1 MQIQIQKHISIQ
13 TQIHTQNEER
23 NSSGEDNLI
32 NWMRKKH
39 YLNSDNIVQQSN
51 TGMRRKSFVFFK
63 GVKKGR
69 YRDITYCITYFA
81 LFLAHIIS

>member
-23 NSSGEDNLI
+23 NSSGGDNLI

-51 TGMRRKSFVFFK
+51 TE
-63 GVKKGR
+63 KK
-69 YRDITYCITYFA
+69 IFC
-81 LFLAHIIS
+81 FLQGC

>member
-1 MQIQIQKHISIQ
+1 MQMQIQIQKHISTQ

-23 NSSGEDNLI
+23 NSSGGNYLI

-39 YLNSDNIVQQSN
+39 YLNSDNIVQQSK
-51 TGMRRKSFVFFK
+51 TGMRRKSFAFFE

-69 YRDITYCITYFA
+69 YQDITCCIT
-81 LFLAHIIS
+81 